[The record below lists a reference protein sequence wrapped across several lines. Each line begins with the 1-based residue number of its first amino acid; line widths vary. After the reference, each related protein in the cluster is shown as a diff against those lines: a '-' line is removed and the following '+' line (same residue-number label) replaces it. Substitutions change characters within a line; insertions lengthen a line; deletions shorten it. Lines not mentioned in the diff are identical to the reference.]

1 MNAIASTAPARDT
14 SALTVAPA
22 ATVEAAFPI
31 IGVGTSAGGLDA
43 LERFFS
49 KVPATCGY
57 AFVVVQHLD
66 PTQKA
71 LLVELLQRCT
81 PLPVVEIT
89 DGLTVER
96 DHIYVIPPNCDISI
110 DHGMLQLLDP
120 QVRRGLR
127 LPIDGFLRRLAE
139 DREALSIGVIL
150 SGMGSDGTSG
160 ARVIKEHAG
169 AVFVQ
174 SPDTAQFSS
183 MPQSAVD
190 AGLADV
196 IAPANELYGA
206 IVRYLSVAP
215 RLVEGSARPADE
227 VSTDVARVVSLLRSQ
242 TRHDFSHYKSST
254 VTRRVQRRM
263 GVHHLPTV
271 AAYEAYLRANPAEGE
286 LLFKELLIGVTNFFR
301 DTAVWTRL
309 VTDVLPAL
317 IRRRTTGEVFRAWVA
332 GCSTGEEA
340 YSFAIAFVEA
350 LESITPTPEIT
361 LQLFATDL
369 DKDAIEKSRV
379 GFFPLGIAADVS
391 DARLQRFFV
400 KEERG
405 YRIAKRIREMIVFA
419 PQNMVAD
426 PPFTRLDV
434 LSCRTVL
441 IYLTAKLQRAL
452 LPIFHHSLIADG
464 VLLLGNAESIGS
476 ATDLFE
482 SIDGKL
488 RLFRK
493 IDHEGPKGPGV
504 LAALVGVTTAAPAP
518 AMRVPPVLASELQGL
533 TEQLL
538 FRRYSPPA
546 VLVGEQGDILYVS
559 GRTGKYLEPAAGK
572 ANWNVF
578 AMAREG
584 LNHALTEGVRR
595 ALRTMA
601 PVTVSDITMGT
612 GEHAAM
618 VQIDI
623 QPLATPESLRG
634 CALVI
639 FHDVAASVVPGSQG
653 KPSSIDDDVESQTI
667 HARDTAQ
674 LRDELF
680 QSRSDSQRLHEELR
694 STSEE
699 WQSTNEELQST
710 NEELTTSKEE
720 VQSMNEELQTVN
732 HELQAKLD
740 DLNSASSDMRNL
752 LDSTS
757 IATLFLDKS
766 LLVRRFTV
774 STAGIFRLK
783 TGDVGR
789 PITDITSMLVF
800 PDMTTVADTVMRTL
814 VSVER
819 DIATTD
825 GRWFAIRIL
834 PYRTH
839 DDRADGVV
847 LTFSDITRAKALE
860 NELRETRA
868 ALEVRLVEQSV
879 TPPSRDVRDVR
890 DEAHQ

>member
-1 MNAIASTAPARDT
+1 
-14 SALTVAPA
+14 
-22 ATVEAAFPI
+22 
-31 IGVGTSAGGLDA
+31 
-43 LERFFS
+43 
-49 KVPATCGY
+49 
-57 AFVVVQHLD
+57 
-66 PTQKA
+66 
-71 LLVELLQRCT
+71 
-81 PLPVVEIT
+81 
-89 DGLTVER
+89 
-96 DHIYVIPPNCDISI
+96 
-110 DHGMLQLLDP
+110 
-120 QVRRGLR
+120 
-127 LPIDGFLRRLAE
+127 
-139 DREALSIGVIL
+139 
-150 SGMGSDGTSG
+150 
-160 ARVIKEHAG
+160 
-169 AVFVQ
+169 
-174 SPDTAQFSS
+174 
-183 MPQSAVD
+183 
-190 AGLADV
+190 
-196 IAPANELYGA
+196 
-206 IVRYLSVAP
+206 
-215 RLVEGSARPADE
+215 
-227 VSTDVARVVSLLRSQ
+227 
-242 TRHDFSHYKSST
+242 
-254 VTRRVQRRM
+254 
-263 GVHHLPTV
+263 
-271 AAYEAYLRANPAEGE
+271 
-286 LLFKELLIGVTNFFR
+286 
-301 DTAVWTRL
+301 
-309 VTDVLPAL
+309 
-317 IRRRTTGEVFRAWVA
+317 
-332 GCSTGEEA
+332 
-340 YSFAIAFVEA
+340 
-350 LESITPTPEIT
+350 
-361 LQLFATDL
+361 
-369 DKDAIEKSRV
+369 
-379 GFFPLGIAADVS
+379 
-391 DARLQRFFV
+391 
-400 KEERG
+400 
-405 YRIAKRIREMIVFA
+405 MIVFA
-419 PQNMVAD
+419 PQNMVMD

-434 LSCRTVL
+434 LSCRNVL
-441 IYLTAKLQRAL
+441 IYLTAKLQRVL

-464 VLLLGNAESIGS
+464 VLLLGNAESIGG

-482 SIDGKL
+482 SIDSKL

-493 IDHEGPKGPGV
+493 IDHEGPKGRGV
-504 LAALVGVTTAAPAP
+504 LAALVGVT
-518 AMRVPPVLASELQGL
+518 PPVPASDLQGL

-595 ALRTMA
+595 ALRTRA

-639 FHDVAASVVPGSQG
+639 FHDVAASVLPRSRG
-653 KPSSIDDDVESQTI
+653 KPSSLDDDAESQTL

-680 QSRSDSQRLHEELR
+680 QSRSDSQRLREELR

-789 PITDITSMLVF
+789 PITDITSMLDF

-868 ALEVRLVEQSV
+868 ALEVRLIEQSV
-879 TPPSRDVRDVR
+879 TPPSRNVR
-890 DEAHQ
+890 DEANQ

>member
-1 MNAIASTAPARDT
+1 
-14 SALTVAPA
+14 
-22 ATVEAAFPI
+22 
-31 IGVGTSAGGLDA
+31 
-43 LERFFS
+43 
-49 KVPATCGY
+49 
-57 AFVVVQHLD
+57 
-66 PTQKA
+66 
-71 LLVELLQRCT
+71 
-81 PLPVVEIT
+81 
-89 DGLTVER
+89 
-96 DHIYVIPPNCDISI
+96 
-110 DHGMLQLLDP
+110 
-120 QVRRGLR
+120 
-127 LPIDGFLRRLAE
+127 
-139 DREALSIGVIL
+139 
-150 SGMGSDGTSG
+150 
-160 ARVIKEHAG
+160 
-169 AVFVQ
+169 
-174 SPDTAQFSS
+174 
-183 MPQSAVD
+183 
-190 AGLADV
+190 
-196 IAPANELYGA
+196 
-206 IVRYLSVAP
+206 
-215 RLVEGSARPADE
+215 
-227 VSTDVARVVSLLRSQ
+227 
-242 TRHDFSHYKSST
+242 
-254 VTRRVQRRM
+254 
-263 GVHHLPTV
+263 
-271 AAYEAYLRANPAEGE
+271 
-286 LLFKELLIGVTNFFR
+286 
-301 DTAVWTRL
+301 
-309 VTDVLPAL
+309 
-317 IRRRTTGEVFRAWVA
+317 
-332 GCSTGEEA
+332 
-340 YSFAIAFVEA
+340 
-350 LESITPTPEIT
+350 
-361 LQLFATDL
+361 
-369 DKDAIEKSRV
+369 
-379 GFFPLGIAADVS
+379 
-391 DARLQRFFV
+391 
-400 KEERG
+400 
-405 YRIAKRIREMIVFA
+405 MIVFA
-419 PQNMVAD
+419 PQNMVMD

-434 LSCRTVL
+434 LSCRNVL

-464 VLLLGNAESIGS
+464 VLLLGNAESIGG

-482 SIDGKL
+482 SIDSKL

-493 IDHEGPKGPGV
+493 IDHEGPKGRGV
-504 LAALVGVTTAAPAP
+504 LAALVGVTPAAPSLAR
-518 AMRVPPVLASELQGL
+518 RVPPVQASELQGL

-639 FHDVAASVVPGSQG
+639 FHDVAASVLPRSRG
-653 KPSSIDDDVESQTI
+653 KPSSLDDDVEGQTI

-789 PITDITSMLVF
+789 PITDITSMLDF
-800 PDMTTVADTVMRTL
+800 PDMTTVADTVMHTL

-879 TPPSRDVRDVR
+879 TPPSRDVRD
-890 DEAHQ
+890 EAHQ